1 MDTQQT
7 KNCMHCN
14 TQFTTTN
21 KTGVEQKYCSTNCR
35 MKAANERR
43 FDNFKN
49 KILSENNQTK
59 IEEGNH
65 YHIHSKPIGN
75 DSNNDTFQSSNR
87 TEQLFRELER
97 TKHENELQKVRH
109 QYELAFKEMH
119 DKTMQLAKKMDEL
132 EEDQDEPEQ
141 EDFNVGKLGQ
151 IGMMILNTKFGE
163 ELAKNEKVIGLIT
176 SLLSKQQA
184 V

>member
-49 KILSENNQTK
+49 KILSENISTK
-59 IEEGNH
+59 NEEG
-65 YHIHSKPIGN
+65 YHLHSKLIGN
-75 DSNNDTFQSSNR
+75 INHNDTMQNSNSNY
-87 TEQLFRELER
+87 ELFRELEKS
-97 TKHENELQKVRH
+97 KHEYQLQKVKH
-109 QYELAFKEMH
+109 EYELAFREMH
-119 DKTMQLAKKMDEL
+119 DKTMLLSKKMDEL

-141 EDFNVGKLGQ
+141 EEFNVGKLGQ
-151 IGMMILNTKFGE
+151 IGMLILNTKFGE

-184 V
+184 I

>member
-49 KILSENNQTK
+49 KILNEASHKQQENIYT
-59 IEEGNH
+59 
-65 YHIHSKPIGN
+65 KPIGN
-75 DSNNDTFQSSNR
+75 INHNDIMQNSNSTQ
-87 TEQLFRELER
+87 ELFRELER
-97 TKHENELQKVRH
+97 TKYENELQKVKH
-109 QYELAFKEMH
+109 QYELAFREMH
-119 DKTMQLAKKMDEL
+119 DKTMLLSKKVDEL
-132 EEDQDEPEQ
+132 EEDQDEPEKEQ
-141 EDFNVGKLGQ
+141 FNVGKLGQ

>member
-49 KILSENNQTK
+49 KILNEASHQQQENIYT
-59 IEEGNH
+59 
-65 YHIHSKPIGN
+65 KPIGN
-75 DSNNDTFQSSNR
+75 INHNDTMQNSNSNY
-87 TEQLFRELER
+87 ELFRELEKS
-97 TKHENELQKVRH
+97 KHENELQRVRH
-109 QYELAFKEMH
+109 QYELAFREMH
-119 DKTMQLAKKMDEL
+119 DKTMLLSKKMDEL

-141 EDFNVGKLGQ
+141 EQFNVGKLGQ
-151 IGMMILNTKFGE
+151 IGMLILNTKFGE

>member
-14 TQFTTTN
+14 TQFITTN

-49 KILSENNQTK
+49 KILNEASHQQQENIYT
-59 IEEGNH
+59 
-65 YHIHSKPIGN
+65 KPIGN
-75 DSNNDTFQSSNR
+75 INHNDTMQNSNS
-87 TEQLFRELER
+87 TQELFRELER
-97 TKHENELQKVRH
+97 TKYENELQKVKH
-109 QYELAFKEMH
+109 QYELAFREMH
-119 DKTMQLAKKMDEL
+119 DKTMLLSRKMDEL
-132 EEDQDEPEQ
+132 EEDQDEPEK
-141 EDFNVGKLGQ
+141 EEINVGKLGQ
-151 IGMMILNTKFGE
+151 IGLMILNTKFGE

-176 SLLSKQQA
+176 SLMSKQQA

>member
-1 MDTQQT
+1 
-7 KNCMHCN
+7 MHCN

-49 KILSENNQTK
+49 KILNEASHQQQENIYT
-59 IEEGNH
+59 
-65 YHIHSKPIGN
+65 KPIGN
-75 DSNNDTFQSSNR
+75 INHNDTMQNSNSNY
-87 TEQLFRELER
+87 ELFRELEKS
-97 TKHENELQKVRH
+97 KHEYQLQKVKH
-109 QYELAFKEMH
+109 EYELAFREMH
-119 DKTMQLAKKMDEL
+119 DKTMLLSKKLDEL

-141 EDFNVGKLGQ
+141 EEFNVGKLGQ

>member
-49 KILSENNQTK
+49 KILNEASHQQQENIYT
-59 IEEGNH
+59 
-65 YHIHSKPIGN
+65 KPIGN
-75 DSNNDTFQSSNR
+75 INHNDTMQNSNSNY
-87 TEQLFRELER
+87 ELFRELEKS
-97 TKHENELQKVRH
+97 KHENELQRVKH
-109 QYELAFKEMH
+109 EYELAFREMH
-119 DKTMQLAKKMDEL
+119 DKTMLLSKKMDEL
-132 EEDQDEPEQ
+132 EEEQDEPQEEQ
-141 EDFNVGKLGQ
+141 LNVGKLGQ

-163 ELAKNEKVIGLIT
+163 ELAKNERVTGLIT

>member
-1 MDTQQT
+1 
-7 KNCMHCN
+7 MHCN

-49 KILSENNQTK
+49 KILNEASHQQQENIYT
-59 IEEGNH
+59 
-65 YHIHSKPIGN
+65 KPIGN
-75 DSNNDTFQSSNR
+75 INHNDTMQNSNSNY
-87 TEQLFRELER
+87 ELFRELEKS
-97 TKHENELQKVRH
+97 KHENELQRVKH
-109 QYELAFKEMH
+109 EYELAFREMH
-119 DKTMQLAKKMDEL
+119 DKTMLLSKKMDEL
-132 EEDQDEPEQ
+132 EEEQDEPEEEQ
-141 EDFNVGKLGQ
+141 LNVGKLGQ

-163 ELAKNEKVIGLIT
+163 ELAKNERVIGLIT

>member
-49 KILSENNQTK
+49 KILNEASHQQQENIYT
-59 IEEGNH
+59 
-65 YHIHSKPIGN
+65 KPIGN
-75 DSNNDTFQSSNR
+75 INHNDTMQNSNSNY
-87 TEQLFRELER
+87 ELFRELEKS
-97 TKHENELQKVRH
+97 KHEYQLQKVKH
-109 QYELAFKEMH
+109 EYELAFREMH
-119 DKTMQLAKKMDEL
+119 DKTMLLSKKLDEL

-141 EDFNVGKLGQ
+141 EEFNVGKLGQ

>member
-49 KILSENNQTK
+49 KILNEASHQQQENIYT
-59 IEEGNH
+59 
-65 YHIHSKPIGN
+65 KPIGN
-75 DSNNDTFQSSNR
+75 INHNDTMQNSTSNY
-87 TEQLFRELER
+87 ELFRELEKS
-97 TKHENELQKVRH
+97 KHEYQLQKVKH
-109 QYELAFKEMH
+109 EYELAFREMH
-119 DKTMQLAKKMDEL
+119 DKTMLLSKKLDEL

-141 EDFNVGKLGQ
+141 EEFNVGKLGQ

>member
-49 KILSENNQTK
+49 KILNEASHQQQENIYT
-59 IEEGNH
+59 
-65 YHIHSKPIGN
+65 KPIGN
-75 DSNNDTFQSSNR
+75 INHNDTMQNSNSNY
-87 TEQLFRELER
+87 ELFRELEKS
-97 TKHENELQKVRH
+97 KHENELQRVKH
-109 QYELAFKEMH
+109 EYELAFREMH
-119 DKTMQLAKKMDEL
+119 DKTMLLSKKMDEL
-132 EEDQDEPEQ
+132 EEEQDEPEEEQ
-141 EDFNVGKLGQ
+141 LNVGKLGQ

-163 ELAKNEKVIGLIT
+163 ELAKNERVTGLIT

>member
-1 MDTQQT
+1 
-7 KNCMHCN
+7 
-14 TQFTTTN
+14 
-21 KTGVEQKYCSTNCR
+21 

-49 KILSENNQTK
+49 KILNEASHKQQENIYT
-59 IEEGNH
+59 
-65 YHIHSKPIGN
+65 KPIGN
-75 DSNNDTFQSSNR
+75 INHNDIMQNSNSTQ
-87 TEQLFRELER
+87 ELFRELER
-97 TKHENELQKVRH
+97 TKYENELQKVKH
-109 QYELAFKEMH
+109 QYELAFREMH
-119 DKTMQLAKKMDEL
+119 DKTMLLSKKVDEL
-132 EEDQDEPEQ
+132 EEDQDEPEKEQ
-141 EDFNVGKLGQ
+141 FNVGKLGQ